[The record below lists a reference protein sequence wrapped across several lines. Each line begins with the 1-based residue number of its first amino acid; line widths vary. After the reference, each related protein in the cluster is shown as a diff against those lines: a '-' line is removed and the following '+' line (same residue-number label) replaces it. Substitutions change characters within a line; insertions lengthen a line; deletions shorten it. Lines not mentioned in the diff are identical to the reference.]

1 MSGGEGNGKSM
12 VAPRSGSPSNAD
24 DDAIARGDR
33 LARLGEWREALAAW
47 QTALD
52 GPEAARASKRIH
64 WFLDETDNRSP
75 GAVPKRT
82 RRTAYRAL
90 LAATFAAFLGT
101 AVTVLGTGRSGTEST
116 IVAIAAWVAFVVAI
130 GLCLIFARML
140 GTPTESPRTKSSHA
154 EAIALAMSRAATV
167 EPIEPD
173 PEKGARRSSPVQDR
187 SGTR

>member
-64 WFLDETDNRSP
+64 WFLNETDDRSP

-90 LAATFAAFLGT
+90 LAATFAACLGT
-101 AVTVLGTGRSGTEST
+101 AATVLGTGRVGTEST
-116 IVAIAAWVAFVVAI
+116 VVAIAAWVAFAVAI
-130 GLCLIFARML
+130 GLTIIFARML
-140 GTPTESPRTKSSHA
+140 GTPTESPRTKSNYA
-154 EAIALAMSRAATV
+154 EAIALALARAATV

-173 PEKGARRSSPVQDR
+173 PERDAPRSSPAQDR
-187 SGTR
+187 ANSR